1 MLTTIL
7 ALVVSAT
14 IDSTT
19 LFIGDQTDLHLR
31 ATCEVGEQVQLPVLA
46 EQLVDGI
53 EILDRTI
60 VDTTTLNDGRVQYN
74 QYLTLTSFTD
84 SLFYIAPLPFV
95 SGDDTVWSESM
106 MLNVVQPFEMDSTD
120 MAITDIKGIYKAPI
134 WWWGVLRWVLLALAI
149 AGVGVGGYYLI
160 SYLQSRLA
168 KRDEDNLPIEP
179 LRPADEVALEK
190 LDVIREQ
197 KIWQTGQVKEYHTQL
212 TDVVREYIARRFE
225 VSSTEQ
231 TSDETLR
238 ALRPLLNEQRDLYE
252 QLRKMLSLADLVK
265 FAKYAPLLNENDMN
279 LVSAIEFINQTKV
292 EVDPNEKPAPTEI
305 TIEEKRSKRTKV
317 ALIIGIVTL
326 VVLAMDLVFEGL
338 MNGIYSL
345 LG

>member
-7 ALVVSAT
+7 ALVVSAA

-31 ATCEVGEQVQLPVLA
+31 ATCEAGEQVQMPVLA

-53 EILDRTI
+53 EIVDRTI
-60 VDTTTLNDGRVQYN
+60 VDTTTLQDGRVQYN
-74 QYLTLTSFTD
+74 QYLTLTSFQD
-84 SLFYIAPLPFV
+84 SLFYIEPLAFV
-95 SGDDTVWSESM
+95 SSDDTVWSESL

-134 WWWGVLRWVLLALAI
+134 WWWGILRWVLLALAI

-160 SYLQSRLA
+160 TYLRNRFGDASA
-168 KRDEDNLPIEP
+168 TDVPTEP
-179 LRPADEVALEK
+179 LRPAEEVALEK
-190 LDVIREQ
+190 LDAIREQ
-197 KIWQTGQVKEYHTQL
+197 KIWQSGQVKEYHTQL

-238 ALRPLLNEQRDLYE
+238 AMRGLLSDKKELYE
-252 QLRKMLSLADLVK
+252 DLRKMLTLADLVK
-265 FAKYAPLLNENDMN
+265 FAKWTTTPDENELSLRSAYAFVKETTP
-279 LVSAIEFINQTKV
+279 
-292 EVDPNEKPAPTEI
+292 
-305 TIEEKRSKRTKV
+305 IEEEQKES
-317 ALIIGIVTL
+317 
-326 VVLAMDLVFEGL
+326 
-338 MNGIYSL
+338 
-345 LG
+345 

>member
-7 ALVVSAT
+7 ALVVSAA

-31 ATCEVGEQVQLPVLA
+31 ATCEAGEQVQMPVLA

-53 EILDRTI
+53 EIVDRTI
-60 VDTTTLNDGRVQYN
+60 VDTTTLQDGRVQYN
-74 QYLTLTSFTD
+74 QYLTLTSFQD
-84 SLFYIAPLPFV
+84 SLFYIEPLAFV
-95 SGDDTVWSESM
+95 SGDDTVWSEPL

-134 WWWGVLRWVLLALAI
+134 WWWGILRWVLLALAI

-160 SYLQSRLA
+160 TYLRNRFGDASA
-168 KRDEDNLPIEP
+168 TDVPTEP
-179 LRPADEVALEK
+179 LRPAEEVALEK
-190 LDVIREQ
+190 LDAIREQ
-197 KIWQTGQVKEYHTQL
+197 KIWQSGQVKEYHTQL

-238 ALRPLLNEQRDLYE
+238 AMRGLLSDKKELYE
-252 QLRKMLSLADLVK
+252 DLRKMLTLADLVK
-265 FAKYAPLLNENDMN
+265 FAKWTTTPDENELSLRSAYAFVKETTP
-279 LVSAIEFINQTKV
+279 
-292 EVDPNEKPAPTEI
+292 
-305 TIEEKRSKRTKV
+305 IEEEQKES
-317 ALIIGIVTL
+317 
-326 VVLAMDLVFEGL
+326 
-338 MNGIYSL
+338 
-345 LG
+345 